1 MKLTGRGLSTVAVKL
16 LPLCLWCHDSNLKA
30 VVSAPSTKTCTV
42 RSKTDLKVMLFSLG
56 VLNVNVHSLKTQAV
70 LEEPWSV

>member
-16 LPLCLWCHDSNLKA
+16 LPLCLWCHDA
-30 VVSAPSTKTCTV
+30 VVSAPFTKTCTV

-70 LEEPWSV
+70 FEEPWSV